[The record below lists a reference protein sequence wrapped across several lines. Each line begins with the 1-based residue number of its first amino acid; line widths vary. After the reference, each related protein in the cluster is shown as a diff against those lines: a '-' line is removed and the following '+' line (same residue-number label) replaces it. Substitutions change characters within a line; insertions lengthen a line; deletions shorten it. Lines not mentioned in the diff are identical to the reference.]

1 MILDTVVDT
10 FRAGTYRNPE
20 KWMLEWW
27 GGASADSGVAVGPTS
42 AMKYGPW
49 FQGINIIS
57 SDIGK
62 IPLPVFKRTP
72 AGREK
77 ERTHPAYRLTMHEF
91 NDAMTAD
98 VGKQV
103 LQAHALGWGNG
114 RAAIL
119 RDNAMRPLS
128 LVPLLPDR
136 TKTEVIKGEV
146 WHITKIGDGTEERY
160 YRDENVLHIKGLGFD
175 GVTGYSVA
183 QMARN
188 SLGLGLA
195 AEKYGSNLF
204 RNGAVPGV
212 ILEADGKV
220 SPADA
225 KQLIQDW
232 DRWHAGV
239 ENVGRTGLTTQGIKA
254 KTLAMNAKDAEWLE
268 MRKFQRVDVA
278 SFLNLP
284 PHKLGD
290 DGRQSYNSL
299 EQENLS
305 YREGCLLFWFV
316 RWQNE
321 CRRKLLTERQKS
333 EDTHYFEF
341 HVDLLASVDFPAK
354 VAALNTLVAAT
365 IFNPD
370 EAREKLNMNHRPGG
384 DKYEN
389 PNTNSREEPAEPK
402 APPEPPRKPPSK
414 AKLLAAMAADARFRG
429 PQGEPGPI
437 GAAGEVGPAGPQGL
451 AGIQGE
457 RGEVGP
463 QGASGIQGDRGE
475 VGPAGPQGERGEV
488 GPAGPKGDAG
498 QDGAQGPQ
506 GDRGE
511 IGPQGPK
518 GDAGEQGIQG
528 VPGEP
533 GPRGDMGPQG
543 IAGDRGPQ
551 GEAGPVGP
559 MGERGKDGLPG
570 EVGAMGPAGL
580 AGERG
585 TAGPRGEAGPQGKPG
600 EPSVYGRCLDT
611 LSESIAQ
618 EAAIVQHHSG
628 ASKNFVG
635 WIETWYPK
643 RMAAF
648 AATVRRLGADESL
661 AIEHCNESR
670 AQLMALT
677 ERTTLERLTD
687 DVRALT
693 AAWHERAVVLARRIA
708 GGPLP
713 NLPID
718 PDTMVS
724 TPAGLGTV
732 AAVQSDWKYQVEVGE
747 TVTELSEKD
756 IEVIG

>member
-10 FRAGTYRNPE
+10 FRAGTYRNPD

-27 GGASADSGVAVGPTS
+27 GGASADSGVAVGPVS
-42 AMKYGPW
+42 ALGYAPY
-49 FQGINIIS
+49 FQAIS
-57 SDIGK
+57 LISGDLGK
-62 IPLPVFKRTP
+62 IPLPVFKRTSD
-72 AGREK
+72 GRE
-77 ERTHPAYRLTMHEF
+77 RDRQHPAYRLTMHEF

-103 LQAHALGWGNG
+103 LQSHALGYGNG

-119 RDNAMRPLS
+119 RDNGMRPLA
-128 LVPLLPDR
+128 LIPLLPDR
-136 TKTEVIKGEV
+136 TRTEVIGGEV
-146 WHITKIGDGTEERY
+146 WHTTKIGDGTEERK

-175 GVTGYSVA
+175 GITGYSVA
-183 QMARN
+183 QKARN

-268 MRKFQRVDVA
+268 MRKFQRVEVA
-278 SFLNLP
+278 SWFNLP

-321 CRRKLLTERQKS
+321 CRRKLLTEVQK
-333 EDTHYFEF
+333 EKDTHYFEF

-354 VAALNTLVAAT
+354 VAALNTLVAST
-365 IFNPD
+365 IFNPN

-384 DKYEN
+384 DKFEN
-389 PNTNSREEPAEPK
+389 PNTNTREDPAEPPK
-402 APPEPPRKPPSK
+402 PSEPPRKPPSK
-414 AKLLAAMAADARFRG
+414 AKLLAAMAADVRFRG

-437 GAAGEVGPAGPQGL
+437 GANGDVGPAGPQGL
-451 AGIQGE
+451 AGIQGIE
-457 RGEVGP
+457 GPAGP
-463 QGASGIQGDRGE
+463 QGAAGIQGDRGDT
-475 VGPAGPQGERGEV
+475 GPAGPQGERGET
-488 GPAGPKGDAG
+488 GPAGPKGEDGAA
-498 QDGAQGPQ
+498 GAQGPQ
-506 GDRGE
+506 GDVGPQGE
-511 IGPQGPK
+511 IGPQG
-518 GDAGEQGIQG
+518 AA
-528 VPGEP
+528 GEP
-533 GPRGDMGPQG
+533 GPQ
-543 IAGDRGPQ
+543 
-551 GEAGPVGP
+551 
-559 MGERGKDGLPG
+559 GERGKDGLPG
-570 EVGAMGPAGL
+570 EVGAIGPAGEQ
-580 AGERG
+580 GDRG
-585 TAGPRGEAGPQGKPG
+585 VPGPIGPAGPQGAVG
-600 EPSVYGRCLDT
+600 APSIYGRCLDT
-611 LSESIAQ
+611 LSEAIAQ
-618 EAAIVQHHSG
+618 EVSIVRHHAA

-635 WIETWYPK
+635 WIEAWYPK
-643 RMAAF
+643 RASAF
-648 AATVRRLGADESL
+648 CMLVKRLGAMESL
-661 AIEHCNESR
+661 AIEHCDESK

-677 ERTTLERLTD
+677 ERTTMDKLSEDVQSLTG
-687 DVRALT
+687 
-693 AAWHERAVVLARRIA
+693 AWHERAVVLSRRIA
-708 GGPLP
+708 GGELP

-718 PDTMVS
+718 PGTMVT

-732 AAVQSDWKYQVEVGE
+732 AAVQGDWRYQVECGGS
-747 TVTELSEKD
+747 VTELSEKD